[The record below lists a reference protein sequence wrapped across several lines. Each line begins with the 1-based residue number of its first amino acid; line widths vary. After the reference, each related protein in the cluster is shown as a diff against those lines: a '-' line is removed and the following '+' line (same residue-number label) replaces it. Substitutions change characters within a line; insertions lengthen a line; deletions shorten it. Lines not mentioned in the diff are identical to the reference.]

1 MDEFL
6 DSRIRVGDIV
16 RFAPSGESVW
26 CGTPGR
32 WKVIHI
38 CGDWETIVIGRVD
51 EFGSLTWD
59 RNNCVAVP
67 ICNLVPE

>member
-51 EFGSLTWD
+51 EFGSLT
-59 RNNCVAVP
+59 
-67 ICNLVPE
+67 